1 MTRIRVLIEYLVII
15 MVIITLNFFLARYM
29 PGEPLGF
36 LYEDSNFPVNI
47 EEDTLQELMNYYGL
61 DRPLSAQFVSYLGQ
75 LARGD
80 FGYSIYHNIPVIEL
94 VKTRLPWTLL
104 LLGFGL
110 ILSLLLGIILGA
122 NSAWRRNTA
131 LDKGMLVGLVTAS
144 RIPSFIVAI
153 FLLILFS
160 AKLGWFPLGGAV
172 TPFKKFDNAFLKGLD
187 ILWHLA
193 LPLVTLVLT
202 QFSSSYLLTRNSMIT
217 TIRKDFIFT
226 ARAKGIGEQRIKYQH
241 ALRNSLLPVVTMLF
255 MKLGR
260 LAAGSVFVE
269 TVFAYPGIGLLMFE
283 SLEVHDYP
291 VLGACFLILIGT
303 VLLANF
309 AADQVYRFIDPRV
322 QRA

>member
-1 MTRIRVLIEYLVII
+1 MRVRVLIEYLITI
-15 MVIITLNFFLARYM
+15 LAIITLNFFLPRYM

-36 LYEDSNFPVNI
+36 LYEDTDFPVNV
-47 EEDTLQELMNYYGL
+47 EEDTLRELMTYYGL
-61 DRPLSAQFVSYLGQ
+61 DRPLWAQFVSYLGQ
-75 LARGD
+75 LAHGD

-110 ILSLLLGIILGA
+110 VLSLLLGVVLGA

-131 LDKGMLVGLVTAS
+131 LDRGMLVGLVTAS
-144 RIPSFIVAI
+144 RIPPFIVAV
-153 FLLILFS
+153 FLLIFFS
-160 AKLGWFPLGGAV
+160 ARLGWFPLGGAV
-172 TPFKKFDNAFLKGLD
+172 TPFKEFDNIFLEGLD
-187 ILWHLA
+187 ILRHLA
-193 LPLVTLVLT
+193 LPLVALVLT
-202 QFSSSYLLTRNSMIT
+202 EFSFSYLLTRNSMIT
-217 TIRKDFIFT
+217 TLRKDFIFT
-226 ARAKGIGEQRIKYQH
+226 AHAKGIGERRIKYHH

-255 MKLGR
+255 LKLGR

-291 VLGACFLILIGT
+291 VLGACFLILTGT
-303 VLLANF
+303 VLLANLV
-309 AADQVYRFIDPRV
+309 ADQLYLFIDPRV